1 MVQYGFQ
8 LLGTRL
14 VAQLRAGGITD
25 EEYNNYGI
33 NFGGLGA
40 ITAQYGEPLTYG
52 LDVTFEF

>member
-1 MVQYGFQ
+1 MFGRSAEHAHANF
-8 LLGTRL
+8 
-14 VAQLRAGGITD
+14 AQGD
-25 EEYNNYGI
+25 